1 MEMLATLAGT
11 LEWFNLTGMASGPVT
26 HSVIY
31 EATGQSFRIPLLLM
45 AASNGAQQQLC
56 LRAHLISHRILA
68 TVRSG
73 GWRVHVPRSVLRGRE
88 GKRHRTGG

>member
-73 GWRVHVPRSVLRGRE
+73 GRRVHVPRSVLRGRE